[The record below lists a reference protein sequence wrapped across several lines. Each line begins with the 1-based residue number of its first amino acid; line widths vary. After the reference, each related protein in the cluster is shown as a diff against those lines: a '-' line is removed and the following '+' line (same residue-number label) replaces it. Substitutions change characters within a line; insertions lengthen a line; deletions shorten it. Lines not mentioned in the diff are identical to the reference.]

1 MQINISYP
9 EKDAEKQMLI
19 ATTGIKDIS
28 PKKIISS
35 SNLIKAQELIRAIPV
50 GEKVIEAILTLVRNA
65 RPNTSELNLIKDS
78 LSWGPGPRASQA
90 LMTASRARAVLNG
103 RLSPSIDDV
112 VDLAEPVLKH
122 RMNLNY
128 TAKADGKT
136 LNTILN
142 ELINTIK

>member
-1 MQINISYP
+1 
-9 EKDAEKQMLI
+9 
-19 ATTGIKDIS
+19 
-28 PKKIISS
+28 
-35 SNLIKAQELIRAIPV
+35 
-50 GEKVIEAILTLVRNA
+50 
-65 RPNTSELNLIKDS
+65 
-78 LSWGPGPRASQA
+78 
-90 LMTASRARAVLNG
+90 MTASRARAVLNG